1 MRFTLPS
8 PRRSRHPLVRALSLL
23 VGVALVGVLLVFG
36 LVVAGVLLV
45 GGGVWLA
52 LRHWTRKSNASAG
65 AARAGVDAR
74 QPEVLEG
81 EFVVLHQ
88 THHHAA
94 H

>member
-45 GGGVWLA
+45 GGGVLLA
-52 LRHWTRKSNASAG
+52 VRHWTRKGS
-65 AARAGVDAR
+65 AARPVAGAR

-81 EFVVLHQ
+81 EFVVLRQ
-88 THHHAA
+88 TGPAA

>member
-45 GGGVWLA
+45 GGGLWLA
-52 LRHWTRKSNASAG
+52 LRHWTRKSNASAAAPRAAG
-65 AARAGVDAR
+65 AH

-88 THHHAA
+88 SHHHAA
-94 H
+94 R

>member
-45 GGGVWLA
+45 GGGLLLA
-52 LRHWTRKSNASAG
+52 VRHWTRKGSAARGSAARPVAG
-65 AARAGVDAR
+65 ARS
-74 QPEVLEG
+74 PEVLEG
-81 EFVVLHQ
+81 EFVVLRQ
-88 THHHAA
+88 TGPAA

>member
-23 VGVALVGVLLVFG
+23 IGVALVGVLLVFG

-52 LRHWTRKSNASAG
+52 LRHWTRKSNASVAAG
-65 AARAGVDAR
+65 AR

-94 H
+94 R

>member
-23 VGVALVGVLLVFG
+23 VGVALVALLLVFG

-45 GGGVWLA
+45 GGGLLLA
-52 LRHWTRKSNASAG
+52 LRHWTRKSNASGRAPRG
-65 AARAGVDAR
+65 ANVH

-81 EFVVLHQ
+81 EFVVLHE
-88 THHHAA
+88 THHAA
-94 H
+94 R

>member
-23 VGVALVGVLLVFG
+23 IGMALVGLLLVFG

-45 GGGVWLA
+45 GGGVLLA
-52 LRHWTRKSNASAG
+52 LRQWTRKRSAPR
-65 AARAGVDAR
+65 AAAGTR

-81 EFVVLHQ
+81 EFVVLHE
-88 THHHAA
+88 THHAA

>member
-23 VGVALVGVLLVFG
+23 IGVALVGVLLVFG

-52 LRHWTRKSNASAG
+52 LRHWTRKSNASG
-65 AARAGVDAR
+65 AAPRAAGAR

-94 H
+94 R